1 MLVTFPILD
10 AGLRQPV
17 YAQGPR
23 SLEAVRL
30 LRLPVTDRCNLRCV
44 YCMPED
50 GMRLIEYMLLGNSK
64 LLDRGIDSAQH
75 YIVDNTVVARRIK
88 QAIGPLRPVD
98 RARETGVGPAEL
110 SCLEAARGRVG
121 FISAMS
127 QMGG

>member
-1 MLVTFPILD
+1 MLPLLD
-10 AGLRQPV
+10 SGLRRPV
-17 YAQGPR
+17 YAQGRR
-23 SLEAVRL
+23 SLEAIRL
-30 LRLPVTDRCNLRCV
+30 LRLPVTDRCNFRCI

-50 GMRLIEYMLLGNSK
+50 GVRFIEYMPVGNSK

-88 QAIGPLRPVD
+88 QTLGPLRPVD
-98 RARETGVGPAEL
+98 QASEAGVGPAEL
-110 SCLEAARGRVG
+110 SCLDTTRGRVR